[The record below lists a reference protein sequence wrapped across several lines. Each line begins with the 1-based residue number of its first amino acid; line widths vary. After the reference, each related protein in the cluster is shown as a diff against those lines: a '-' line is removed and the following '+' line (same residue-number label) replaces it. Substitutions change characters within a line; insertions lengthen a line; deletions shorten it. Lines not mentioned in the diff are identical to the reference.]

1 MNQIKIGAALNYVTI
16 LLTNVIGLIMTPFIL
31 NHLGKAEYG
40 IYLTIGALVGTISLL
55 DFGLN
60 NTVVRFIAK
69 YKAEKDR
76 KGEENFLA
84 TTMLLYV
91 IISLIAIVLGVV
103 FYGYMDDYFTK
114 MTKDELKIAKIIFSI
129 FIFNLAIGLPGAA
142 FTGICYGYESFVF
155 PKTLNIIRYILRSIT
170 VLTVL
175 FLGGKAIQLVIIDS
189 IFNISII
196 IITAF
201 FVFKKLKVKIK
212 LHTLSK
218 EFVKHI
224 FSYSVWI
231 FVFSLVGIFQWKVG
245 HWILGRIA
253 SPEVLSVYGIGIV
266 LGTYYGAFSSAIS
279 SVFLPRATKMAVAN
293 VSGEELTS
301 MMIKIGRIS
310 FIILMYILIAFFLF
324 GKQFVFLW
332 VGSELGRDGAY
343 TSWLIALIIMIGLT
357 IPLIQ
362 YFGTSILEAQ
372 GRISFKAK
380 IYLLFLII
388 GTVIGAFFAKQYGG
402 IGMICGSVSGMVVA
416 QFFLNIYYYRI
427 VNINIL
433 RFFKEVFNKTFLL
446 LLLVFGI
453 SYFLN
458 YIPGNN
464 WFIFVIRACIY
475 SLVFILIMYNLGMIE
490 SEKKIFR
497 DPIVVLLKKIKIIN
511 E

>member
-1 MNQIKIGAALNYVTI
+1 MNQIKIGAALNYATI
-16 LLTNVIGLIMTPFIL
+16 FLTNIIGLIMTPFIL

-60 NTVVRFIAK
+60 NTVVRFVAK

-84 TTMLLYV
+84 TTMLLYA

-114 MTKDELKIAKIIFSI
+114 MTKDELRIAKIIFSI
-129 FIFNLAIGLPGAA
+129 FIFNLAIGLPGGA
-142 FTGICYGYESFVF
+142 FTGICYAYESFVF

-189 IFNISII
+189 IFNIFII

-201 FVFKKLKVKIK
+201 FVFRKLKVKIK

-324 GKQFVFLW
+324 GNQFVFLW
-332 VGSELGRDGAY
+332 VGSELGKDGAH

-388 GTVIGAFFAKQYGG
+388 GTIIGAFFAKKYEG
-402 IGMICGSVSGMVVA
+402 IGMICGSVAGMVVA

-427 VNINIL
+427 VNINIF

-464 WFIFVIRACIY
+464 WFIFVIRASIY
-475 SLVFILIMYNLGMIE
+475 SLIFILIIYNLGMVE

-497 DPIVVLLKKIKIIN
+497 DPIVVLLKKIKL
-511 E
+511 

>member
-1 MNQIKIGAALNYVTI
+1 MSQIKKGAALNYVTI
-16 LLTNVIGLIMTPFIL
+16 LLTNVIGIVMTPFIL

-129 FIFNLAIGLPGAA
+129 FIFNLAIGLPGGA
-142 FTGICYGYESFVF
+142 FTGICYGYENFVF

-189 IFNISII
+189 IFNIFII

-201 FVFKKLKVKIK
+201 FVFRKLKVKIK

-231 FVFSLVGIFQWKVG
+231 FVFSLVGVFQWKVG

-324 GKQFVFLW
+324 GNQFVFLW
-332 VGSELGRDGAY
+332 VGSELGKDGAY

-388 GTVIGAFFAKQYGG
+388 GTIIGAFFAKKYEG
-402 IGMICGSVSGMVVA
+402 IGMICGSVAGMVMA

-427 VNINIL
+427 VKINIF

-475 SLVFILIMYNLGMIE
+475 SLVFILIIYNLGMVE

-497 DPIVVLLKKIKIIN
+497 DPIVVLLKKIKL
-511 E
+511 